1 MTKKELISILKYN
14 LEVLEKLDDNKE
26 FNLIHTIDKG
36 GYVDDSYEIS
46 DFNLDFSY
54 DEDDDVLYISYVG
67 EEV

>member
-14 LEVLEKLDDNKE
+14 LELIEKLDLKDNFKMY
-26 FNLIHTIDKG
+26 HTIDKG

-46 DFNLDFSY
+46 EFDLDFSY
-54 DEDDDVLYISYVG
+54 DKDDNVVYISYLG